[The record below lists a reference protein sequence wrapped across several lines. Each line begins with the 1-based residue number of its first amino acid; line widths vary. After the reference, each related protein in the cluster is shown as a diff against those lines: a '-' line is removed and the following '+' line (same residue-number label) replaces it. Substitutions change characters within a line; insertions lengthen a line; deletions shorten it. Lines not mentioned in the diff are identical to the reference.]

1 MNNDK
6 IKEEILRVIEC
17 SKEAP
22 TIEDIAFTTGY
33 SRPTVS
39 KYLALL
45 SAEGKVSVRII
56 GPAKLFKKTKEG

>member
-22 TIEDIAFTTGY
+22 TIKDIAFTTGY

-45 SAEGKVSVRII
+45 LAEGKVSVRVV
-56 GPAKLFKKTKEG
+56 GPAKLFRKTKEG